1 MRKSSG
7 RTSFAIA
14 AKSSGFRM
22 SCFGKG
28 IPPFGHSRIALAS
41 ASSSVGAQ
49 LTWTWRSLGIETG
62 SLPASRAPSSNL
74 PQSIPIFSSAA
85 PTVIIPSANR
95 PVFFALTGPAVAT

>member
-1 MRKSSG
+1 M
-7 RTSFAIA
+7 A
-14 AKSSGFRM
+14 AKSSGFLM
-22 SCFGKG
+22 SCLGKG
-28 IPPFGHSRIALAS
+28 IPPFGHSRTALLV

-49 LTWTWRSLGIETG
+49 LTWTWSSFGIPAG

-95 PVFFALTGPAVAT
+95 PVFFALSGPAVAT